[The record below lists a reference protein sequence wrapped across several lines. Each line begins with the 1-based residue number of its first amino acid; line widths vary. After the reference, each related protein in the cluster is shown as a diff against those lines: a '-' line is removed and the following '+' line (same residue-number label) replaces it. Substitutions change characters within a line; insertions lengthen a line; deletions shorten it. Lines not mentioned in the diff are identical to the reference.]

1 MKRPGKKVATD
12 RSFVVALSRG
22 LDVLRAFR
30 PNDGLLGNQEIA
42 ARTNL
47 PKPTVSRLTYTL
59 TKLGYLTP
67 VPRFEKYQLAP
78 SAMSLGY
85 AALANLGV
93 RHLSEA
99 YREEVMR
106 ETGGAVAVGGR
117 DRLSMIYFG
126 QSRNGLTLGV
136 QLDVGSRIP
145 IATTAMGRAY
155 IWALPSDERAA
166 LLRELRE
173 HYGSRW
179 PRMRDGI
186 ERAGETVA
194 QLGFT
199 ISAGEWQNDVHAVG
213 VALKLNDGTGP
224 YAFNCG
230 APAFRF
236 TEDRLRS
243 DIGPRLVAM
252 VRNIEAA
259 LGGAGATIKKRR
271 KQKDESRRESC
282 TCGRGDQVAFIVD
295 DRRPARTVLRSNESA
310 GPRRMTQA
318 QLAQE
323 QCPLL
328 AVRDVSV
335 VFGGIIALNGVS
347 FDMHQGQILGLIG
360 PNGAGKTTLFNCLS
374 RLYQPSSGDI
384 LMEGV
389 SILKRPPHRIA
400 EIGIGRTFQN
410 VALFPNLSVL
420 DNVRIGTHAR
430 TNSDI
435 VSDSLKLR
443 LGPPRRSR
451 TQQAR
456 P

>member
-1 MKRPGKKVATD
+1 MKRSGKKVATD

-22 LDVLRAFR
+22 LDVLRAFQ

-78 SAMSLGY
+78 SAMALGY
-85 AALANLGV
+85 AALANLGL
-93 RHLSEA
+93 RHLSEPF
-99 YREEVMR
+99 REEVMR
-106 ETGGAVAVGGR
+106 ATGGAVAVGGR
-117 DRLSMIYFG
+117 DRQSMIYFG

-155 IWALPSDERAA
+155 IWALPPDERSA

-179 PRMRDGI
+179 PKIRDGI
-186 ERAGETVA
+186 ERSGEIVA
-194 QLGFT
+194 KRGFAL
-199 ISAGEWQNDVHAVG
+199 SAGEWQSDVAAVS

-236 TEDRLRS
+236 TEDRLLN

-259 LGGAGATIKKRR
+259 LGGVAPRPTQSKSKK
-271 KQKDESRRESC
+271 K
-282 TCGRGDQVAFIVD
+282 
-295 DRRPARTVLRSNESA
+295 ARN
-310 GPRRMTQA
+310 
-318 QLAQE
+318 
-323 QCPLL
+323 
-328 AVRDVSV
+328 
-335 VFGGIIALNGVS
+335 
-347 FDMHQGQILGLIG
+347 
-360 PNGAGKTTLFNCLS
+360 
-374 RLYQPSSGDI
+374 
-384 LMEGV
+384 
-389 SILKRPPHRIA
+389 
-400 EIGIGRTFQN
+400 
-410 VALFPNLSVL
+410 
-420 DNVRIGTHAR
+420 
-430 TNSDI
+430 
-435 VSDSLKLR
+435 
-443 LGPPRRSR
+443 
-451 TQQAR
+451 
-456 P
+456 

>member
-1 MKRPGKKVATD
+1 MKRQGKKVSTD

-78 SAMSLGY
+78 AAMALGY

-93 RHLSEA
+93 RHLSEP
-99 YREEVMR
+99 YREELMR

-126 QSRNGLTLGV
+126 QSRGMTIGV
-136 QLDVGSRIP
+136 QLDVGSRVP

-155 IWALPSDERAA
+155 LWALSEDERN
-166 LLRELRE
+166 ELYQEMKE
-173 HYGSRW
+173 HYGARW
-179 PRMRDGI
+179 AKMRDGI

-194 QLGFT
+194 KHGFT
-199 ISAGEWQNDVHAVG
+199 ISAGEWHDDIAAAG

-236 TEDRLRS
+236 TEERLRT
-243 DIGPRLVAM
+243 DIGPRLLTM

-259 LGGAGATIKKRR
+259 LGGIAPQIKKQEGR
-271 KQKDESRRESC
+271 KLKAGGKVARE
-282 TCGRGDQVAFIVD
+282 V
-295 DRRPARTVLRSNESA
+295 E
-310 GPRRMTQA
+310 
-318 QLAQE
+318 
-323 QCPLL
+323 
-328 AVRDVSV
+328 
-335 VFGGIIALNGVS
+335 
-347 FDMHQGQILGLIG
+347 
-360 PNGAGKTTLFNCLS
+360 
-374 RLYQPSSGDI
+374 
-384 LMEGV
+384 
-389 SILKRPPHRIA
+389 RI
-400 EIGIGRTFQN
+400 R
-410 VALFPNLSVL
+410 
-420 DNVRIGTHAR
+420 
-430 TNSDI
+430 
-435 VSDSLKLR
+435 
-443 LGPPRRSR
+443 
-451 TQQAR
+451 
-456 P
+456 

>member
-1 MKRPGKKVATD
+1 LGFLFLINFALRNLIPHLDIEGYFEARALSTRTATSSDPEGMKRPAKKEATD
-12 RSFVVALSRG
+12 RRFVVALSRG
-22 LDVLRAFR
+22 LDVLRAFH

-78 SAMSLGY
+78 AAMALGY

-93 RHLSEA
+93 RQLSEP
-99 YREEVMR
+99 YREELMR
-106 ETGGAVAVGGR
+106 QTGGAVAVGGR
-117 DRLSMIYFG
+117 DRHSMIYFG

-155 IWALPSDERAA
+155 IWALPDDERSN

-179 PRMRDGI
+179 SKMRDGI
-186 ERAGETVA
+186 ERSGEIVA
-194 QLGFT
+194 KRGFA
-199 ISAGEWQNDVHAVG
+199 ISAGEWQDDVHAVG

-236 TEDRLRS
+236 TEDRLLG

-259 LGGAGATIKKRR
+259 LGSTAPRAKDTIKTIKK
-271 KQKDESRRESC
+271 EP
-282 TCGRGDQVAFIVD
+282 A
-295 DRRPARTVLRSNESA
+295 RRPKSGGKGARFAE
-310 GPRRMTQA
+310 
-318 QLAQE
+318 
-323 QCPLL
+323 
-328 AVRDVSV
+328 
-335 VFGGIIALNGVS
+335 GI
-347 FDMHQGQILGLIG
+347 
-360 PNGAGKTTLFNCLS
+360 
-374 RLYQPSSGDI
+374 R
-384 LMEGV
+384 
-389 SILKRPPHRIA
+389 
-400 EIGIGRTFQN
+400 
-410 VALFPNLSVL
+410 
-420 DNVRIGTHAR
+420 
-430 TNSDI
+430 
-435 VSDSLKLR
+435 
-443 LGPPRRSR
+443 
-451 TQQAR
+451 
-456 P
+456 

>member
-1 MKRPGKKVATD
+1 MKRSGKKVATD

-22 LDVLRAFR
+22 LDVLRAFQ

-78 SAMSLGY
+78 SAMALGY

-93 RHLSEA
+93 RHLSEPF
-99 YREEVMR
+99 REEVMR
-106 ETGGAVAVGGR
+106 ATGGAVAVGGR
-117 DRLSMIYFG
+117 DRHSMIYFG

-155 IWALPSDERAA
+155 IWALPDDERAV
-166 LLRELRE
+166 LLRELKD

-179 PRMRDGI
+179 TRLRDGI
-186 ERAGETVA
+186 ERSGETVA
-194 QLGFT
+194 RYGFA

-236 TEDRLRS
+236 TEDRLLN

-259 LGGAGATIKKRR
+259 LGGTMSQPTQSKKEPSKRV
-271 KQKDESRRESC
+271 KSGGK
-282 TCGRGDQVAFIVD
+282 VARV
-295 DRRPARTVLRSNESA
+295 AE
-310 GPRRMTQA
+310 
-318 QLAQE
+318 
-323 QCPLL
+323 
-328 AVRDVSV
+328 
-335 VFGGIIALNGVS
+335 GI
-347 FDMHQGQILGLIG
+347 
-360 PNGAGKTTLFNCLS
+360 
-374 RLYQPSSGDI
+374 R
-384 LMEGV
+384 
-389 SILKRPPHRIA
+389 
-400 EIGIGRTFQN
+400 
-410 VALFPNLSVL
+410 
-420 DNVRIGTHAR
+420 
-430 TNSDI
+430 
-435 VSDSLKLR
+435 
-443 LGPPRRSR
+443 
-451 TQQAR
+451 
-456 P
+456 